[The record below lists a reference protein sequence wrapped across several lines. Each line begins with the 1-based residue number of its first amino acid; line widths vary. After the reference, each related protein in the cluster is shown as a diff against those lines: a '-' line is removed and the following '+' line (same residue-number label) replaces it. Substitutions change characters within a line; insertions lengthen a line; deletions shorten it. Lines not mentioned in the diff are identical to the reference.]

1 MVAQRRQPDP
11 RESARPTRAPEA
23 RRATGPRR
31 FIVYEFRVDLVR
43 LRQSRLGHLLRKAK
57 ALLAD
62 VDRPPAGLP
71 VGVGVLQL
79 LDLVLQFLDVA
90 LDGDDVAADVFQ
102 RIQVGVAAIAQR
114 VEDGF

>member
-1 MVAQRRQPDP
+1 MAEQRYQAVLAVTAGGVSVTEVAAKVGVSRQ
-11 RESARPTRAPEA
+11 
-23 RRATGPRR
+23 TG
-31 FIVYEFRVDLVR
+31 
-43 LRQSRLGHLLRKAK
+43 QSRLGHPSRKAK